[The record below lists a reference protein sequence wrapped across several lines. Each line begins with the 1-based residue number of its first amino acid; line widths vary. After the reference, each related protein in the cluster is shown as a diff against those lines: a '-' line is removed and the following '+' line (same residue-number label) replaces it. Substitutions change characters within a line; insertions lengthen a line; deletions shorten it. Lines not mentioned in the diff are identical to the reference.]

1 MTEAPDHLLP
11 DHLKSSVPAGSEH
24 EGNAGPG
31 DEQTEPADADPLGH
45 SDVELRSRKTLRQ
58 ALQNIG
64 ALGISTCIH
73 AFILIFLGIATMSPE
88 ILESL
93 DMIVVEPTEEE
104 ELLEEEMVT
113 VELQQDMTPSD
124 QMIQEPNA
132 SPAAGIPTSVG
143 AAMFSEAQFDNEIS
157 DTQIEPT
164 EMAAAEITLP
174 SNVQDTLLTN
184 IPLGSYG
191 DPREVVD
198 NIEQAMDRITQ
209 ELVFMLQESDVL
221 VVWLFDQSESMRNDQ
236 QEIRQR
242 INQVYVELGLT
253 DKAAGDHLLT
263 AITSFGSGYLRH
275 TKKPTSDLELIKKA
289 INEVPI
295 DPSGIELTCPAIVN
309 AVNDHVSY
317 TARGKR
323 QMALIVVS
331 DESGNPENNFQ
342 LLEAAVQ
349 STQAAKCRCYF
360 LGREAV
366 FGYPHAYMRWRHPQ
380 TGNMHWLKVDRGPET
395 AFVEQLQT
403 NGFRRRTDAFSSGFG
418 PYEQCRIARESGGI
432 FFMLPTVELDLVR
445 GELDKRR
452 YKLKAMKPYLP
463 DLNSRQF
470 QFAKRDEYPLRTFIW
485 QVILDLNP
493 LNEQTA
499 SIIEMRMRFST
510 DPATFLQQARAEQ
523 EKAKIYITY
532 LAAAQKVMEEAH
544 EFRRKELNARWQA
557 NYDLIYAQ
565 LIAYQARVY
574 EYGAALEVFIRNPKQ
589 VPLTQAPN
597 RRLVGW
603 DLTGQA
609 TLSAAQVSQPYI
621 DRAIELYEKVIELHE
636 GTPWSE
642 RATQELQRGFGMTV
656 VPVYRVPPRNIP
668 PGVAPV
674 PIPKL

>member
-523 EKAKIYITY
+523 EKAKTYITY

-668 PGVAPV
+668 AGVAPV

>member
-1 MTEAPDHLLP
+1 MTEAPNHLLP

-24 EGNAGPG
+24 EGNADTGA
-31 DEQTEPADADPLGH
+31 EPADTDPVGH

-143 AAMFSEAQFDNEIS
+143 AAMFSEAQFENEIS

-236 QEIRQR
+236 QEVRQR

-656 VPVYRVPPRNIP
+656 VPIYRVPPRNIP
-668 PGVAPV
+668 AGVAPV